1 VTGERVLDGRRVLV
15 VGASSG
21 IGRATA
27 LASVR
32 AGAAVALAARSEEQ
46 LAAAAAQAGPAATVV
61 VADVT
66 VPDDCRRLVDEAV
79 AALGGLDVVV
89 YASAATHLQ
98 AIEDVDAPTW
108 HRLFAT
114 NTVGL
119 SLVLAAALPHLV
131 RSPSGRVLVLTSD
144 SVGHPFPGLG
154 AYVATKAALESVTE
168 SWRVEHPEL
177 AVCLVTAGPTATDA
191 AAAWDPTALGRYF
204 DRWIEGSYVRADVV
218 PAQPDD
224 VGRQLV
230 DILAGEPFAARVDLA
245 PPRPWER

>member
-1 VTGERVLDGRRVLV
+1 M

-27 LASVR
+27 IAAAQ
-32 AGAAVALAARSEEQ
+32 AGASVALAARSGPRLVE
-46 LAAAAAQAGPAATVV
+46 AASQAGPGAVAIT
-61 VADVT
+61 ADVT
-66 VPDDCRRLVDEAV
+66 VPEDCDRLAAEAV
-79 AALGGLDVVV
+79 AALGGLDSIV
-89 YASAATHLQ
+89 YATAATHLQ

-131 RSPSGRVLVLTSD
+131 ASQRGRVLVLTSD

-224 VGRQLV
+224 VGRRLV
-230 DILAGEPFAARVDLA
+230 DILAGEPFAPRVDLA

>member
-1 VTGERVLDGRRVLV
+1 VTSERVLDGRRVLV

-27 LASVR
+27 LAAAE
-32 AGAAVALAARSEEQ
+32 AGAAVALAARSADR
-46 LAAAAAQAGPAATVV
+46 LAAAVAQAGRAATAV

-66 VPDDCRRLVDEAV
+66 APDDCRRLVDEAV
-79 AALGGLDVVV
+79 AALGGLDVLV

-98 AIEDVDAPTW
+98 AIEDVDAETW
-108 HRLFAT
+108 HRLLAT

-119 SLVLAAALPHLV
+119 SLVLATALPHLT
-131 RSPSGRVLVLTSD
+131 RSAGRVLVLTSD

-154 AYVATKAALESVTE
+154 AYVASKAALESVTE

-191 AAAWDPTALGRYF
+191 ATAWDPVALGRYF
-204 DRWIEGSYVRADVV
+204 ERWIEGSYVRADVV

-224 VGRQLV
+224 VGHQLV
-230 DILAGEPFAARVDLA
+230 EILGCEPLPASVDLA
-245 PPRPWER
+245 PPRPWET